1 MTIYR
6 KDDEDPGRN
15 DSFRMAD
22 SPTDPSSASLPS
34 SEGSG
39 ETTQAM
45 PPLTDPVLITPEEA
59 EGHNHGRLEAKGQE
73 SAGQGAAG
81 QEAVSQ
87 VPGHPFTPGLNP
99 ALNPEANQSPEKE
112 SPLESTQVFNP
123 FQDDDFAPLPS
134 SGQAAQP
141 EQTGQTGQPSQQSQ
155 AAASGAGTE
164 TGAATV
170 EDPSLKPSVLPDPDF
185 ETATLLFPTLT
196 MPTGETGTPK
206 AAADSEPTMVNPG
219 PAAATAAAAAKATT
233 AATTATTP
241 VAAADPSLS
250 EETTNLAPVGQS
262 AGTGTASDATET
274 ATWSEDALS
283 PQGEATAN
291 TPDDQLDPT
300 LEQLVTDFGEDTTD
314 GYSSFGT
321 AGTRGTTGAAE
332 LGDGGASAVERRDAD
347 NQRKLIIATL
357 ATLVAVVVILALT
370 YGGLAIRRAMRQT
383 ELSNAL
389 STCQATTA
397 SLNTASGK
405 LKSQLTNAESLNSS
419 VSASDVDDPGTVN
432 ALSDTLTSA
441 QTLTS
446 EIEKV
451 ESCDTSMAEER
462 LSDITK
468 TSQSL
473 ADRANKTA
481 TTLKSNAAAVQKS
494 QAAKAKSDA
503 RISLQTKVDDA
514 NLLYTSSKDRVQDDQ
529 TRVNL
534 KAAIDKASALLK
546 RPKKSLETSDYTDE
560 QKNLEQAMTA
570 VNNSVSAKE
579 QADKA
584 ERERQEQL
592 RRQEEED
599 ARKKAQD
606 GDSDQGDS
614 PGDDSSDDQNGDIPN
629 GDSGSSSSPSPDNS
643 SSSNGN
649 GYGNSSNSRN
659 SNNSHSPA
667 STR

>member
-6 KDDEDPGRN
+6 KDDENLGRD

-22 SPTDPSSASLPS
+22 SPADPSSASLTP
-34 SEGSG
+34 SEGVG

-45 PPLTDPVLITPEEA
+45 APLTDPVLITPEEA
-59 EGHNHGRLEAKGQE
+59 EEHNHGGLEAKG
-73 SAGQGAAG
+73 
-81 QEAVSQ
+81 
-87 VPGHPFTPGLNP
+87 LNP
-99 ALNPEANQSPEKE
+99 APNPEANQSPEKE
-112 SPLESTQVFNP
+112 SPLESTQTFNP

-134 SGQAAQP
+134 P
-141 EQTGQTGQPSQQSQ
+141 GQPGQVGQSSQESQ
-155 AAASGAGTE
+155 AAVSGAGTE

-196 MPTGETGTPK
+196 MPTGETGAPK
-206 AAADSEPTMVNPG
+206 AAADSEPTMVNPS
-219 PAAATAAAAAKATT
+219 PAAATT
-233 AATTATTP
+233 AATATAATTQ
-241 VAAADPSLS
+241 VAAANPSPS
-250 EETTNLAPVGQS
+250 EETTNLAPVEQGDE
-262 AGTGTASDATET
+262 AGTATDSAET
-274 ATWSEDALS
+274 AIWGEDALS
-283 PQGEATAN
+283 PQEEATAN

-300 LEQLVTDFGEDTTD
+300 LERLVTDFGEDATD
-314 GYSSFGT
+314 GYNSFGT

-332 LGDGGASAVERRDAD
+332 LGDGGVSAVERRDAD

-357 ATLVAVVVILALT
+357 ITLVAVVVILALT

-397 SLNTASGK
+397 NLNTASGK

-451 ESCDTSMAEER
+451 ESCDPSMAEER

-481 TTLKSNAAAVQKS
+481 TTLKFNAAAVQKS

-503 RISLQTKVDDA
+503 KISLQTKVYDA

-529 TRVNL
+529 TRANL
-534 KAAIDKASALLK
+534 KAAIDKASTLLK

-592 RRQEEED
+592 RRQQEEQARRKQKDED
-599 ARKKAQD
+599 D
-606 GDSDQGDS
+606 NSDQGDS
-614 PGDDSSDDQNGDIPN
+614 SGDDSSDDQSGDTSNGN
-629 GDSGSSSSPSPDNS
+629 SGNSSSPSPNNS
-643 SSSNGN
+643 SSPN
-649 GYGNSSNSRN
+649 GNSSGS

-667 STR
+667 STH

>member
-6 KDDEDPGRN
+6 KDDENLGRD

-22 SPTDPSSASLPS
+22 SPADPSSASLTP
-34 SEGSG
+34 SEGVG

-45 PPLTDPVLITPEEA
+45 APLTDPVLITPEEA
-59 EGHNHGRLEAKGQE
+59 EEHNHGGLEAKG
-73 SAGQGAAG
+73 
-81 QEAVSQ
+81 
-87 VPGHPFTPGLNP
+87 LNP
-99 ALNPEANQSPEKE
+99 APTPEANQSPEKE
-112 SPLESTQVFNP
+112 SPLESTQAFNP

-134 SGQAAQP
+134 P
-141 EQTGQTGQPSQQSQ
+141 GQPGQVGQSSQESQ
-155 AAASGAGTE
+155 AAVSGAGTE

-196 MPTGETGTPK
+196 MPTGEAGAPK
-206 AAADSEPTMVNPG
+206 TAADSEPTMVNPG
-219 PAAATAAAAAKATT
+219 PAAATTAAAATATT
-233 AATTATTP
+233 AATTAATTP
-241 VAAADPSLS
+241 VAAANPSLS
-250 EETTNLAPVGQS
+250 EETTNLAPVEQNDEAGAATDS
-262 AGTGTASDATET
+262 AET
-274 ATWSEDALS
+274 ATLGEDALS

-291 TPDDQLDPT
+291 TPNDQLDPT

-314 GYSSFGT
+314 GYNSFGT
-321 AGTRGTTGAAE
+321 AGIRGTTGAAE
-332 LGDGGASAVERRDAD
+332 LGDGGVSAVERRDAD

-357 ATLVAVVVILALT
+357 ITLVAVVVILALT

-397 SLNTASGK
+397 NLNTASGK

-451 ESCDTSMAEER
+451 ESCDPSMAEER
-462 LSDITK
+462 LSGITK

-503 RISLQTKVDDA
+503 KISLQTKVYDA

-529 TRVNL
+529 TRANL
-534 KAAIDKASALLK
+534 KVAIDKASTLLK

-592 RRQEEED
+592 RRQQEEQARRKQKDED
-599 ARKKAQD
+599 D
-606 GDSDQGDS
+606 NSDQGDS
-614 PGDDSSDDQNGDIPN
+614 SGDDSSDDQSGDTSNGN
-629 GDSGSSSSPSPDNS
+629 SGNSSSPSPNNS
-643 SSSNGN
+643 SSPN
-649 GYGNSSNSRN
+649 GNSSGS

-667 STR
+667 STH

>member
-6 KDDEDPGRN
+6 KDDENLGRD

-22 SPTDPSSASLPS
+22 SPADPSSASLTP
-34 SEGSG
+34 SEGVG

-45 PPLTDPVLITPEEA
+45 APLTDPVLITPEEA
-59 EGHNHGRLEAKGQE
+59 EEHNHGGLEAKG
-73 SAGQGAAG
+73 
-81 QEAVSQ
+81 
-87 VPGHPFTPGLNP
+87 LNP
-99 ALNPEANQSPEKE
+99 APNPEANQSPEKE
-112 SPLESTQVFNP
+112 SPLESTQAFNP

-134 SGQAAQP
+134 P
-141 EQTGQTGQPSQQSQ
+141 GQPGQVGQSSQESQ
-155 AAASGAGTE
+155 AAVSGAGTE

-196 MPTGETGTPK
+196 MPTGETGAPK
-206 AAADSEPTMVNPG
+206 AAADSEPTMVNPS
-219 PAAATAAAAAKATT
+219 PAATTTATAATETTAAATAATTPMAAAN
-233 AATTATTP
+233 
-241 VAAADPSLS
+241 PSLS
-250 EETTNLAPVGQS
+250 EETTNLAPVEQGDEARAAADS
-262 AGTGTASDATET
+262 AET
-274 ATWSEDALS
+274 AALGEDALS

-314 GYSSFGT
+314 GYNSFGT

-332 LGDGGASAVERRDAD
+332 LGDGGVSAVERRDAD

-357 ATLVAVVVILALT
+357 VTLVAVVVILALT

-389 STCQATTA
+389 STCQATIA
-397 SLNTASGK
+397 NLNTASGK

-451 ESCDTSMAEER
+451 ESCDPSMAEER

-503 RISLQTKVDDA
+503 KTSLQTKVDDA

-592 RRQEEED
+592 RRQQEDQARRKQAEED

-606 GDSDQGDS
+606 DDGDQGES
-614 PGDDSSDDQNGDIPN
+614 PGDDSSDDQSGDTSNGN
-629 GDSGSSSSPSPDNS
+629 SGNSSSPSPNNS
-643 SSSNGN
+643 SNSNGN
-649 GYGNSSNSRN
+649 GSGNSS
-659 SNNSHSPA
+659 NSHSPA
-667 STR
+667 STH